1 MKELRHI
8 PVQKGK
14 TYDISIARL
23 GTSGEGVGRYEGF
36 TVFVPF
42 ALPGE
47 QVRARITLVKK
58 NYATAALVEVLK
70 PSPDR
75 IQPQCPVYDRCGGC
89 QLQHL
94 SYEGELKEKRQQVRD
109 ALERIGHL
117 QHIDVLPTLGANTPW
132 HYRNKMQFPVATAGK
147 GKVAIGCFAAATHE
161 VIDVTDCAIQKE
173 GNNAIVAVVRQ
184 WMKDFKIPAYD
195 EDARTGIVRH
205 IMGRVGVHTG
215 EIMVCLV
222 TACDMV
228 PHKKD

>member
-89 QLQHL
+89 
-94 SYEGELKEKRQQVRD
+94 
-109 ALERIGHL
+109 
-117 QHIDVLPTLGANTPW
+117 
-132 HYRNKMQFPVATAGK
+132 
-147 GKVAIGCFAAATHE
+147 
-161 VIDVTDCAIQKE
+161 
-173 GNNAIVAVVRQ
+173 
-184 WMKDFKIPAYD
+184 
-195 EDARTGIVRH
+195 
-205 IMGRVGVHTG
+205 
-215 EIMVCLV
+215 
-222 TACDMV
+222 
-228 PHKKD
+228 

>member
-70 PSPDR
+70 PSPDGSSPSVR
-75 IQPQCPVYDRCGGC
+75 LRALRRLSTPAPQ
-89 QLQHL
+89 L
-94 SYEGELKEKRQQVRD
+94 
-109 ALERIGHL
+109 
-117 QHIDVLPTLGANTPW
+117 
-132 HYRNKMQFPVATAGK
+132 
-147 GKVAIGCFAAATHE
+147 
-161 VIDVTDCAIQKE
+161 
-173 GNNAIVAVVRQ
+173 
-184 WMKDFKIPAYD
+184 
-195 EDARTGIVRH
+195 
-205 IMGRVGVHTG
+205 
-215 EIMVCLV
+215 
-222 TACDMV
+222 
-228 PHKKD
+228 

>member
-1 MKELRHI
+1 MKETRQI

-14 TYDISIARL
+14 TYDISIVRL
-23 GTSGEGVGRYEGF
+23 GSSGEGVGRYEGF

-47 QVRARITLVKK
+47 TVRARITLVKK
-58 NYATAALVEVLK
+58 TYTTASLVEVLK

-117 QHIDVLPTLGANTPW
+117 QASTSCRPWAPIRPGITAIRCSSPSPLPARAKSLS
-132 HYRNKMQFPVATAGK
+132 
-147 GKVAIGCFAAATHE
+147 
-161 VIDVTDCAIQKE
+161 
-173 GNNAIVAVVRQ
+173 AVSLRL
-184 WMKDFKIPAYD
+184 
-195 EDARTGIVRH
+195 RTKSS
-205 IMGRVGVHTG
+205 T
-215 EIMVCLV
+215 
-222 TACDMV
+222 
-228 PHKKD
+228 